1 MKNQTAFRPSYLLL
15 MVLIN
20 LHLTSGCK
28 KEDQWTDAVVLD
40 YGSPAVDGCGFVL
53 EIDGNIYFPVNLEE
67 KYRVDKKEVRLQ
79 YNLLGEMQTCGFPYS
94 GLEHQ
99 KVRIRE
105 IRDR

>member
-1 MKNQTAFRPSYLLL
+1 MKNQTTFRPPYLFL

-28 KEDQWTDAVVLD
+28 KEDQWVDAVVLD

-53 EIDGNIYFPVNLEE
+53 EIDGNIFFPVNLEE
-67 KYRVDKKEVRLQ
+67 SCQIDKKEIRLQ
-79 YNLLGEMQTCGFPYS
+79 YSLFKEMQTCGFPHS
-94 GLEHQ
+94 GIEYQ
-99 KVRIRE
+99 KISVRD